1 MTELPRNLHIPEP
14 VMLLL
19 QAQDRMGDHWSEA
32 STYARQSMWQNL
44 HYRADKVREYYGLP
58 TNGVPKPDHEF

>member
-19 QAQDRMGDHWSEA
+19 QAEDRMGDHWSEA
-32 STYARQSMWQNL
+32 STYARQSMWQTESKL
-44 HYRADKVREYYGLP
+44 LYRTGEEIDE
-58 TNGVPKPDHEF
+58 

>member
-1 MTELPRNLHIPEP
+1 
-14 VMLLL
+14 MLLL

>member
-44 HYRADKVREYYGLP
+44 HYRADVTGATPQHQP
-58 TNGVPKPDHEF
+58 T